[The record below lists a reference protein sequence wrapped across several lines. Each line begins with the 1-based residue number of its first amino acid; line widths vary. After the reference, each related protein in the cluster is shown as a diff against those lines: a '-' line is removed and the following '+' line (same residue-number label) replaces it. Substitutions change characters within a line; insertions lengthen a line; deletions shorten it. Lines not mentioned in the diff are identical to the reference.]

1 MELQFEVSG
10 RFESSSTHTLVQPA
24 AATGIYTVAEPE
36 TFDVIVI
43 GGGPAG
49 STAAT
54 LVALQ
59 GHRVLLLEKEQFPRY
74 QIGESLLP
82 LTVHAICSML
92 GVLDEIKQAGFVP
105 KFGGVFRWGAR
116 PDPWHFTFGTVRD
129 LEKAGAGYAYQV
141 ERSRFDEI
149 LLNNARRRGVDVREQ
164 HAVIRPLLDEGRVN
178 GVQFVDAAGREGTA
192 RARFVVDASGNAS
205 PLHRHA
211 GSRVYSSF
219 FRNVA
224 LFCYFENAGRM
235 PGDQAG
241 SVLSAAF
248 DEGWFWFIPLSD
260 TLTSVGAV
268 IACEHADA
276 LQQDHESAMRG
287 FIDSCPLIKGLL
299 SRATRIT
306 RGPYGRFRVRKDY
319 SYTTTR
325 FWREGLTLIGD
336 AACFIDPIF
345 SSGVHLATYSAL
357 LAARSINT
365 LLRGGI
371 DEPRAFTEFERRYRA
386 EFENVYGF
394 LVSFYDVHQDEQ
406 SYFWRARKI
415 VGTSEPEN
423 EAFVRLISGFSTV
436 ESNIFDTA
444 RRVSAH
450 MKAFEASGS
459 AEALCRIED
468 LARPNPKA
476 VRPPGQ
482 PSIGGPADSPE
493 RPRWPGGL
501 VPSDDGFHWMIPT
514 E

>member
-1 MELQFEVSG
+1 M
-10 RFESSSTHTLVQPA
+10 A
-24 AATGIYTVAEPE
+24 APE
-36 TFDVIVI
+36 TFDLIVI
-43 GGGPAG
+43 GGGPGG

-59 GHRVLLLEKEQFPRY
+59 GHRVLLLEKERFPRH

-82 LTVHAICSML
+82 LTVHAICPML
-92 GVLDEIKQAGFVP
+92 GVLDEIKHADFVP
-105 KFGGVFRWGAR
+105 KFGGVFRWGTR
-116 PDPWHFTFGTVRD
+116 EEPWHFTFGTVRD

-141 ERSRFDEI
+141 ERSRFDQI

-164 HAVIRPLLDEGRVN
+164 HAVIHPLLDDGRVT
-178 GVQFVDAAGREGTA
+178 GVRFVDAAGREGAA
-192 RARFVVDASGNAS
+192 RAKFVVDASGNAS
-205 PLHRHA
+205 PFHRHV
-211 GSRVYSSF
+211 GRRVYSEF

-224 LFCYFENAGRM
+224 LFCYFHNAGRM

-268 IACEHADA
+268 IAREHANM

-287 FIDSCPLIKGLL
+287 FIESCPLIKKLL
-299 SRATRIT
+299 ASATRIT
-306 RGPYGRFRVRKDY
+306 DGPYGRFRVRQDY
-319 SYTTTR
+319 SYNTTH
-325 FWREGLTLIGD
+325 FWRPGLVLVGD

-365 LLRGGI
+365 VLRRDA
-371 DEPRAFTEFERRYRA
+371 DELRAFTEFERRYRA

-415 VGTSEPEN
+415 LNTTEREN

-436 ESNIFDTA
+436 ESNIFETA
-444 RRVSAH
+444 TRVSAH

-459 AEALCRIED
+459 RETLSRIEE

-476 VRPPGQ
+476 IRSPGQ
-482 PSIGGPADSPE
+482 SDADDSSE

-501 VPSDDGFHWMIPT
+501 VTSRDGFHWTIPPD
-514 E
+514 

>member
-1 MELQFEVSG
+1 MCLRRRHQ
-10 RFESSSTHTLVQPA
+10 RMTA
-24 AATGIYTVAEPE
+24 PE
-36 TFDVIVI
+36 TFDLIVI

-49 STAAT
+49 STAST

-59 GHRVLLLEKEQFPRY
+59 GHRVLLLEKERFPRY

-82 LTVHAICSML
+82 LTVHVICAML

-105 KFGGVFRWGAR
+105 KFGGVFRWGIR
-116 PDPWHFTFGTVRD
+116 EEPWHFTFGTVRD
-129 LEKAGAGYAYQV
+129 LEKAGFGYAYQV
-141 ERSRFDEI
+141 ERSRFDQI

-164 HAVIRPLLDEGRVN
+164 HSVLHPLLDDGRVT
-178 GVQFVDAAGREGTA
+178 GVRFVDDAGRERTA

-211 GSRVYSSF
+211 GRRVYSEF

-224 LFCYFENAGRM
+224 LFCYFQNAGRM

-248 DEGWFWFIPLSD
+248 PEGWFWFIPLSS

-268 IACEHADA
+268 IAREHADR
-276 LQQDHESAMRG
+276 LQQDHESTMRG
-287 FIDSCPLIKGLL
+287 FIDACPLIKQLL
-299 SRATRIT
+299 SPATRVT
-306 RGPYGRFRVRKDY
+306 EGPYGRFRVRKDY
-319 SYTTTR
+319 SYSATH
-325 FWREGLTLIGD
+325 FWRPGLVLAGD

-365 LLRGGI
+365 VLRGDL

-394 LVSFYDVHQDEQ
+394 LVSFYDVHQDER

-415 VGTSEPEN
+415 LNTTEPEN

-436 ESNIFDTA
+436 ESSIFETA
-444 RRVSAH
+444 SRVSAH
-450 MKAFEASGS
+450 MKAFETSGS
-459 AEALCRIED
+459 SELLCRIDE
-468 LARPNPKA
+468 LARPHPRSI
-476 VRPPGQ
+476 RPPTQ
-482 PSIGGPADSPE
+482 PDDGGPPE
-493 RPRWPGGL
+493 SPRWPGGL
-501 VPSDDGFHWMIPT
+501 VTSRDGFHWTIPAG
-514 E
+514 

>member
-1 MELQFEVSG
+1 M
-10 RFESSSTHTLVQPA
+10 TA
-24 AATGIYTVAEPE
+24 PE
-36 TFDVIVI
+36 TFDLIVI

-49 STAAT
+49 STAST

-59 GHRVLLLEKEQFPRY
+59 GHRVLLLEKEPFPRY

-82 LTVHAICSML
+82 LTIHAICLML
-92 GVLDEIKQAGFVP
+92 GVLDEIKHASFVP
-105 KFGGVFRWGAR
+105 KFGGVFRWGTR
-116 PDPWHFTFGTVRD
+116 EEPWHFTFGTVRD

-141 ERSRFDEI
+141 ERSRFDQI

-164 HAVIRPLLDEGRVN
+164 HAVIHPLLDDGRVT
-178 GVQFVDAAGREGTA
+178 GVRFVDAAGRERTA

-205 PLHRHA
+205 PLYRHV
-211 GSRVYSSF
+211 GRRVYSEF

-224 LFCYFENAGRM
+224 LFCYFHNAGRM

-248 DEGWFWFIPLSD
+248 NEGWFWFIPLSD

-268 IACEHADA
+268 IAREHADR

-287 FIDSCPLIKGLL
+287 FIDSCPLIKKLL
-299 SRATRIT
+299 SPATRVT
-306 RGPYGRFRVRKDY
+306 EGPYGRFRVRKDY
-319 SYTTTR
+319 SYTTTH
-325 FWREGLTLIGD
+325 FWRPGLVLVGD

-365 LLRGGI
+365 ALRGDV
-371 DEPRAFTEFERRYRA
+371 DERRAFTEFEHRYRA
-386 EFENVYGF
+386 EFENVYAF
-394 LVSFYDVHQDEQ
+394 LVSFYDVHQDER

-415 VGTSEPEN
+415 LKTTEPEN

-436 ESNIFDTA
+436 ESNIFETA
-444 RRVSAH
+444 SRVSAQ
-450 MKAFEASGS
+450 MKAFEMSES
-459 AEALCRIED
+459 RESLCRIEE

-476 VRPPGQ
+476 IRAPGQ
-482 PSIGGPADSPE
+482 SADGGPPESPS
-493 RPRWPGGL
+493 RPGGL
-501 VPSDDGFHWMIPT
+501 VTSRDGFHWMIPAG
-514 E
+514 

>member
-1 MELQFEVSG
+1 MPVTEAFD
-10 RFESSSTHTLVQPA
+10 LV
-24 AATGIYTVAEPE
+24 
-36 TFDVIVI
+36 VI

-59 GHRVLLLEKEQFPRY
+59 GHTVLLLEKERFPRY

-82 LTVHAICSML
+82 LTIHAICPML
-92 GVLDEIKQAGFVP
+92 GVQDEIKQAGFVP
-105 KFGGVFRWGAR
+105 KFGGVFRWGVR
-116 PDPWHFTFGTVRD
+116 EEPWHFTFGTVRD

-149 LLNNARRRGVDVREQ
+149 LLNNARRRGVDVREAHCVRQ
-164 HAVIRPLLDEGRVN
+164 PIVEDGRVT
-178 GVQFVDAAGREGTA
+178 GVRIVDSREREHTI
-192 RARFVVDASGNAS
+192 RARFVIDASGNAS
-205 PLHRHA
+205 PLHRHV
-211 GSRVYSSF
+211 GERVYSEF

-235 PGDQAG
+235 PGEQAG

-268 IACEHADA
+268 IAREHAER
-276 LQQDHESAMRG
+276 LQQDHESAMRA
-287 FIDSCPLIKGLL
+287 FIDACPLIKRLL
-299 SRATRIT
+299 STATRVT
-306 RGPYGRFRVRKDY
+306 EGAYGRFRVRQDY
-319 SYTTTR
+319 SYTNTH
-325 FWREGLTLIGD
+325 FWRPGLLLVGD

-365 LLRGGI
+365 ALRGDV

-394 LVSFYDVHQDEQ
+394 LVSFYDVHQNEE

-415 VGTSEPEN
+415 LNTTERAN
-423 EAFVRLISGFSTV
+423 EAFVRLISGFSTA
-436 ESNIFDTA
+436 ESTIFETA
-444 RRVSAH
+444 ARVSAH

-459 AEALCRIED
+459 REALSRIEE
-468 LARPNPKA
+468 LGRPNPRA
-476 VRPPGQ
+476 VRAPGC
-482 PSIGGPADSPE
+482 ADDAAAPE
-493 RPRWPGGL
+493 KPRWPGGL
-501 VPSDDGFHWMIPT
+501 ITRPDGFSGPLP
-514 E
+514 

>member
-1 MELQFEVSG
+1 MLQ
-10 RFESSSTHTLVQPA
+10 PMA
-24 AATGIYTVAEPE
+24 ASE
-36 TFDVIVI
+36 TFDLIVI

-49 STAAT
+49 STAST

-59 GHRVLLLEKEQFPRY
+59 GHRVLLLEKERFPRH

-82 LTVHAICSML
+82 LTIHAICPML
-92 GVLDEIKQAGFVP
+92 GVLDEIKRASFVP

-116 PDPWHFTFGTVRD
+116 EEPWHFTFGTVRD

-141 ERSRFDEI
+141 ERSRFDQI

-164 HAVIRPLLDEGRVN
+164 HALVHALLDDGRVT
-178 GVQFVDAAGREGTA
+178 GVRFVDAAGREHTA
-192 RARFVVDASGNAS
+192 HARFVVDASGNTS

-211 GSRVYSSF
+211 GRRVYSEF

-224 LFCYFENAGRM
+224 LFCYFQNAGRM

-248 DEGWFWFIPLSD
+248 NEGWFWFIPLSD

-268 IACEHADA
+268 IAREHADT

-287 FIDSCPLIKGLL
+287 FIDSCPLIKTLL
-299 SRATRIT
+299 SPATRVAE
-306 RGPYGRFRVRKDY
+306 GPYGRFRVRQDY
-319 SYTTTR
+319 SYTTTH
-325 FWREGLTLIGD
+325 FWHSGLVLVGD

-365 LLRGGI
+365 VLRGDV
-371 DEPRAFTEFERRYRA
+371 DEIRAFTEFERRYRA
-386 EFENVYGF
+386 EFENVYSF
-394 LVSFYDVHQDEQ
+394 LVSFYDVHQDER

-415 VGTSEPEN
+415 LNTKEPEN

-436 ESNIFDTA
+436 ESTIFETA
-444 RRVSAH
+444 SRVSAQ
-450 MKAFEASGS
+450 MKVFEMSGS
-459 AEALCRIED
+459 RESLGRIQEA
-468 LARPNPKA
+468 ARPDLRA
-476 VRPPGQ
+476 IRAPGQ
-482 PSIGGPADSPE
+482 SDGGPPE
-493 RPRWPGGL
+493 SPRWPGGL
-501 VPSDDGFHWMIPT
+501 VTSRDGFHWMIPAG
-514 E
+514 

>member
-1 MELQFEVSG
+1 MPV
-10 RFESSSTHTLVQPA
+10 T
-24 AATGIYTVAEPE
+24 E
-36 TFDVIVI
+36 TFDLVVI

-59 GHRVLLLEKEQFPRY
+59 GHRVLLLEKECFPRY

-82 LTVHAICSML
+82 LTIHAICPML
-92 GVLDEIKQAGFVP
+92 GVQDEIKQAGFVP
-105 KFGGVFRWGAR
+105 KFGGVFRWGVR
-116 PDPWHFTFGTVRD
+116 EEPWHFTFGTVRD

-164 HAVIRPLLDEGRVN
+164 HSVRQSLVEGGRVT
-178 GVQFVDAAGREGTA
+178 GVRVVDSDGREHTI
-192 RARFVVDASGNAS
+192 RARFVIDASGNAS
-205 PLHRHA
+205 PLHRQV
-211 GSRVYSSF
+211 GERVYSEF

-235 PGDQAG
+235 PGEQAG

-248 DEGWFWFIPLSD
+248 DEGWFWFIPLSE

-268 IACEHADA
+268 IAREHAGR
-276 LQQDHESAMRG
+276 LQQDHESAMRA
-287 FIDSCPLIKGLL
+287 FIDACPLIKRLL
-299 SRATRIT
+299 STATRVT
-306 RGPYGRFRVRKDY
+306 DGAYGRFRVRRDY
-319 SYTTTR
+319 SYTNTH
-325 FWREGLTLIGD
+325 FWRPGLLLVGD

-365 LLRGGI
+365 VLRGDV

-394 LVSFYDVHQDEQ
+394 LVSFYDVHQNEE

-415 VGTSEPEN
+415 LNTTERAN
-423 EAFVRLISGFSTV
+423 EAFVRLISGFSTA
-436 ESNIFDTA
+436 ESTIFETA
-444 RRVSAH
+444 GRVSAH
-450 MKAFEASGS
+450 MKAFETSGS
-459 AEALCRIED
+459 REALSRIEE
-468 LARPNPKA
+468 LGRPNPRA
-476 VRPPGQ
+476 LRAPGCATD
-482 PSIGGPADSPE
+482 PAATE
-493 RPRWPGGL
+493 TPRWPGGL
-501 VPSDDGFHWMIPT
+501 ITSPDGFYWTLP
-514 E
+514 